1 MSSTASWI
9 KPQPADVILYSYLWR
24 HEAARGEES
33 GRKDR
38 PCLVLAATETKA
50 GLRVITAPITTKHH
64 EPEQLVALPAQVAR
78 HLGLET
84 GSGVVCNDLN
94 RFIWVGMDV
103 RARAGGTPYF
113 GQMPGRLVEEIIRR
127 VLANAVTPVDRDG

>member
-1 MSSTASWI
+1 MSSTLSWI
-9 KPQPADVILYSYLWR
+9 RPRPTDVIHYSYLWR

-64 EPEQLVALPAQVAR
+64 DPKQLVQLPSKVAR
-78 HLGLET
+78 HLGLEP
-84 GSGVVCNDLN
+84 GCSVVCNDLN
-94 RFIWVGMDV
+94 RFVWVGVDV
-103 RARAGGTPYF
+103 RPLPDGTPYY
-113 GQMPGRLVEEIIRR
+113 GQIPAKLFEEIRLR
-127 VLANAVTPVDRDG
+127 VLANAVPQTVRD